1 MGLSD
6 AGGRAHKPLLPLG
19 PEGKV
24 IGTSLSTVVYIPT
37 VDDDVRPSLRAA
49 KPGRQSRLKIAKPAI
64 VAFFER
70 SEKRVYSPAELRKI
84 FGIHRY
90 DWQLPR
96 STTETQFIAF
106 LLAATSLRS
115 VGLQGSAAH
124 SKRYVWGKASPY
136 ELALSLRT
144 SAYLSH
150 GTAMFL
156 HGLTEQISTTIYV
169 NQEQSPKPEPSGRL
183 SQESVDLAFSR
194 TQRESTLAYSF
205 DHHKALILSGKH
217 TADLEVGSIAG
228 PEGELLRATKLERT
242 LIDIVVRPVYAG
254 GVYQVLEA

>member
-1 MGLSD
+1 
-6 AGGRAHKPLLPLG
+6 
-19 PEGKV
+19 
-24 IGTSLSTVVYIPT
+24 
-37 VDDDVRPSLRAA
+37 
-49 KPGRQSRLKIAKPAI
+49 
-64 VAFFER
+64 
-70 SEKRVYSPAELRKI
+70 
-84 FGIHRY
+84 
-90 DWQLPR
+90 
-96 STTETQFIAF
+96 
-106 LLAATSLRS
+106 
-115 VGLQGSAAH
+115 
-124 SKRYVWGKASPY
+124 
-136 ELALSLRT
+136 
-144 SAYLSH
+144 
-150 GTAMFL
+150 MFL

-254 GVYQVLEA
+254 GVYQVLEAYKAARDKVSVNVLVATLKKLNYFYPYHQAIGFYMQRAGYDEKRWSRLRNLGLNIDFYLAHGMKDREHNQFWRLYHPKGL